1 MSDQVYVFPASPAQ
15 RRLWFL
21 DQLQGPSPAY
31 SVIQALEVRGAL
43 DRAALSAAFRALVA
57 RHEILRT
64 ALVAVDG
71 EPLQAI
77 EPELDFVP
85 AFETLEEQPAAG
97 REAAARRRLSE
108 VLARPFDLAQAP
120 LMRVLLLRL
129 EPERHLLGIAL
140 HHAVC
145 DGQSLAVLVEELAHL
160 YRRACGAPLAELPE
174 PPIQYADYAA
184 WLEDSRDA
192 AGAADSLAFWTE
204 RLRDAPPLGLPLD
217 HPAPALLPPDGARHD
232 FVLPAELAG
241 KLEAFARERG
251 ATPFMLWLALWA
263 ATLGR
268 TAGQADFCLGVPV
281 AGRGRPELERLI
293 GLFANTLALRLDLSG
308 APALGGLLERLR
320 ATVLEGFARQ
330 DTPFETLVETLKV
343 PRAGGRSPL
352 FQSLFAL
359 HEDPLAAIALP
370 GLELRPLDLPQVG
383 AKVELTLEL
392 TRRADGGLDG
402 RLEYS
407 SVLFE
412 AATARRLA
420 EALRRTAEDWLADPT
435 LPLHVGAQRPATG
448 AGAGEG
454 QGTPSL
460 PPAGPATPLE
470 ETLAG
475 LWRELLGV
483 EAVGRADG
491 FFDLGGHSL
500 LACRLVAR
508 LRQRVPVELPVAAV
522 FEAPSLA
529 GMAGRVQQLLDAET
543 SGAGPAEAAI
553 EPAPAETTH
562 PLSPAQTR
570 LWFLQQLESQSPAY
584 ALLGALEIEGSLDVE
599 LLRRVLQAL
608 EQRHASLRARF
619 RLLDGEPVQV
629 TGPPRGLALPVVDL
643 EPLPGFAREE
653 EVRRIGRAEARQ
665 PLDLAEG
672 PPIRLRLLRHS
683 ARRHVLLV
691 TLHHIVADGWS
702 LELLLGETAAL
713 YRAFAEE
720 LDSPLP
726 PLGLQYGDYA
736 AWQRRALDPGRVES
750 LLGFW
755 RERLAGLP
763 PLELPTDR
771 PRPPVQTAE
780 GARHDFRLEPA
791 LSAGVAR
798 LAAETGTTRF
808 QVLLAVFAALLARY
822 SGQEDFAVGVPASGR
837 ERPETQELVGCFVN
851 TLVLRFDLSDAPGFR
866 ELVARV
872 RGVALE
878 AQAHQ
883 DLPFERL
890 VEGLALE
897 RDLSRNA
904 LFQVL
909 FSYQAASAPPPEIPG
924 LALRPL
930 EIDPGVAQFDLA
942 LYLDERDGGLAGG
955 FVYRTDLYDSGS
967 IVRLEGHFRRLLEA
981 ALAEPGTPF
990 DRLPLLTAEE
1000 RQRLADW
1007 NDTRVDYEL
1016 PPRLIDLIDAQVARS
1031 PQAVAAVSGDE
1042 RLSYGELAARANRL
1056 AGALAAAGAGPGR
1069 PVGVCLERSLSLI
1082 VALTAILR
1090 TGAPFL
1096 PLDPEQPAA
1105 RLGQILEDAGPSLV
1119 VTTPALAG
1127 SLPEGL
1133 PWLDVAAEGEP
1144 LEGPPA
1150 VGADDPA
1157 YLLFTSGS
1165 TGRPKGA
1172 LNSQRGILNRLAWM
1186 QQYYPIGPRDRVLQ
1200 KTPYGFDVSVWE
1212 FFWPLIAGAR
1222 LVFARPGGH
1231 RDPDYLAGAVARHGI
1246 TVLHFVPSML
1256 EAFLPAADPV
1266 ACASLRR
1273 VFLSGEAL
1281 SAELERRF
1289 FARGLTASL
1298 HNLYGPTEAAI
1309 DVSTWDCLPPGG
1321 RRTPPIG
1328 YAAPNC
1334 RLHILDA
1341 HGQPVPVGVPGE
1353 LFLGG
1358 VQVGLGY
1365 LGRPELTAE
1374 RFLPDPFAGEAGEGA
1389 RLYRTGDRARRLAD
1403 GAVEFLGRLDFQVK
1417 LRGQRIELGEI
1428 EAVLLEHRGVR
1439 SAVATLW
1446 GDEPARQR
1454 LVAYVVPAADEG
1466 ASKELLR
1473 RHLEERLPGYMVPDA
1488 LVLLEAL
1495 PLNASGKL
1503 DRRRLPPPERPARAG
1518 AERPLR
1524 ESERTIAEAWCA
1536 LLGLESVAA
1545 DANFFEAGGTSLLL
1559 VQVHA
1564 RLKARWPEVSL
1575 VELFRFPTVESL
1587 AAHLSPSASAPARAE
1602 RPAPRRA
1609 AAAGE
1614 GIAIVAMA
1622 CRFPGADDVEAFWR
1636 LLTEGREAIERL
1648 DEEELRAA
1656 GVPEALLADPRY
1668 VRAAAAPAGIDL
1680 FDAGF
1685 FGYSPAEAAELD
1697 PQGRLFLEC
1706 AWQAL
1711 ERAGIDPSRPG
1722 GPVGVFA
1729 GAGLSGYA
1737 LSRLAGQG
1745 GSGLSGWAAL
1755 QGDPAGAFHTLA
1767 ANDKDYLASRVA
1779 YKLGLTGPAVGVQ
1792 TACSTSLV
1800 AVHLACR
1807 SLAAGECRTALAG
1820 GASISVPSRAGYLFQ
1835 EGGVASADGHC
1846 RAFDAEAG
1854 GTVPA
1859 GGVGVVVL
1867 KRLADALADG
1877 DPIHAVIRGTAI
1889 NNDGN
1894 ARVGFTAPGVEGQAG
1909 VIAAA
1914 QEAAGVAPADIGYV
1928 EAHGTATPLGDLI
1941 EIGGLT
1947 RAFGRLGPQRTPA
1960 AGSVALGSAKTNI
1973 GHLDAAAGV
1982 AGLIKA
1988 ALAVEQGLLPAS
2000 LNFRRPN
2007 ERLDLEQS
2015 PFFVNGELRAW
2026 TGQGRRRAGVSS
2038 FGIGGTN
2045 AHAVVEQAPERAP
2058 GAPARRW
2065 QLLPLSAVSAEALA
2079 GAGESLAGWLDA
2091 RPGAELAGVAY
2102 TLQAGRRGFAE
2113 RRFVVASAAGQAGA
2127 ALRAPAAAG
2136 SAGRLAAT
2144 SAPPVV
2150 LLFPGQGSQ
2159 YPGMGAGLGEELPV
2173 WRETVERCLA
2183 ALPEALAL
2191 DLRQLVLE
2199 PAGGDGRKA
2208 LLLRRTE
2215 LAQPALFVV
2224 EVALARQLQ
2233 AWGLRPAALLGHSLG
2248 ELAAATVAG
2257 VFRLEEALG
2266 LVVLRGRL
2274 MQAQPPGAMLA
2285 VEAEAGELAP
2295 LLGGGL
2301 AVAALNAPAQTV
2313 VGGPAPEVEAL
2324 AARLAEQGIAS
2335 QALHTSH
2342 AFHGPSMAAVM
2353 APFAEAVAAVE
2364 RRAPELPVLSNLT
2377 GDWLTE
2383 EQALDPDYWARQL
2396 REPVRFSDAL
2406 DTLFAG
2412 SDPVLLEVGPGR
2424 GLLSLV
2430 RQHPAGSG
2438 APALLRSLPGPLEE
2452 GESERCVLE
2461 AVGGLW
2467 LAGAELDWRAVHAPA
2482 EPLKLALP
2490 GHPLDRK
2497 RHWLDAPV
2505 EAPAA
2510 AGPAVLRPGWIRLA
2524 ETPPAADL
2532 TGERWR
2538 LEGAGEPLAAAL
2550 RQAGAEV
2557 VGSGACETLLLC
2569 LPDGDPAGDDAPAV
2583 VPRLAALLAEG
2594 RPRRLCLVTVG
2605 ARDLLGDE
2613 PLGLAGAAAGAAAL
2627 VAAQELPDLE
2637 LRSLDLEA
2645 EARTAAEAGRLL
2657 AALAAPGPRHLVL
2670 RHGRLWRAEAQGETL
2685 PDARLPEGAVVL
2697 ITGGFG
2703 GVGLAIARRLAGRG
2717 ARLVLCGR
2725 DGGRGRKA
2733 EREAL
2738 AAAGATVIA
2747 ARCDVADPASLA
2759 GLVARAVKRFGR
2771 LDAVVHAAGVAGEAA
2786 QVALAGTDA
2795 ATAERLF
2802 RAKLAGTR
2810 ALAEALSDRP
2820 EVPVLLCSSLS
2831 TVLGGLGF
2839 AAYAAAN
2846 AVMDSLALR
2855 LVRDAGRRWL
2865 AVDWDGWRLGG
2876 DAPDGPGP
2884 DGLAPEVGAA
2894 LAERLLASGLTG
2906 RLLVTATPLGPRL
2919 ARWVEDA
2926 AAPTAAV
2933 PAATVPAEA
2942 VTPVAATPGFA
2953 APRSG
2958 LEEAVAAIWREAL
2971 GLPEVGVDDDFFA
2984 LGGHSL
2990 LAVRML
2996 ARLQQ
3001 LAGVPL
3007 SLRALLEAPSIAR
3020 QARTIEALRWQAQ
3033 GQEAMDRESGGA
3045 TAGAGE
3051 EEGEI

>member
-1 MSDQVYVFPASPAQ
+1 M
-15 RRLWFL
+15 
-21 DQLQGPSPAY
+21 
-31 SVIQALEVRGAL
+31 QALEVTGAL
-43 DRAALSAAFRALVA
+43 DRQALAAAFGALVD

-77 EPELDFVP
+77 EPELQAAP
-85 AFETLEEQPAAG
+85 AFESFEERPAAG
-97 REAAARRRLSE
+97 RETAARRRLAE
-108 VLARPFDLAQAP
+108 VLAQPFDLARAP

-129 EPERHLLGIAL
+129 APERHLLGIAL

-145 DGQSLAVLVEELAHL
+145 DGQSLAILVEELAHL
-160 YRRACGAPLAELPE
+160 YRRACGEPLANLAE
-174 PPIQYADYAA
+174 PAIQYADYAT
-184 WLEDSRDA
+184 WLEDGRDSA
-192 AGAADSLAFWTE
+192 ATTDSLAYWTGV
-204 RLRDAPPLGLPLD
+204 LRDVPPLALPLD
-217 HPAPALLPPDGARHD
+217 RPAPALLPPDGARHD
-232 FVLPAELAG
+232 FVLPADLVG
-241 KLEAFARERG
+241 GLEAVARQRG

-263 ATLGR
+263 GTLGQA
-268 TAGQADFCLGVPV
+268 AGQDDFCVGVPV
-281 AGRGRPELERLI
+281 AGRGQPELERLI

-308 APALGGLLERLR
+308 APTLDGLLERVR
-320 ATVLEGFARQ
+320 TTVLDGFAHQ

-343 PRAGGRSPL
+343 PRGTGRSPL

-359 HEDPLAAIALP
+359 QENPLDAIALP
-370 GLELRPLDLPQVG
+370 GLRLQPLDLPQVG

-407 SVLFE
+407 SVLF
-412 AATARRLA
+412 APATARRLA
-420 EALRRTAEDWLADPT
+420 EALQRLAEGWL
-435 LPLHVGAQRPATG
+435 
-448 AGAGEG
+448 
-454 QGTPSL
+454 
-460 PPAGPATPLE
+460 ATPLLPLVLE
-470 ETLAG
+470 GQDAAPTTDAVERLEQTSSAPTGSTTPLEDTLAA

-483 EAVGRADG
+483 QTVGRADN

-508 LRQRVPVELPVAAV
+508 LRRRLAVELPVAAV

-529 GMAGRVQQLLDAET
+529 GMAERVQRLLDAEA
-543 SGAGPAEAAI
+543 SGSVAPAEAI

-584 ALLGALEIEGSLDVE
+584 TLLGALEIEGPLDVE
-599 LLRRVLQAL
+599 LLRRVLRAL
-608 EQRHASLRARF
+608 EQGHAALRTRF
-619 RLLDGEPVQV
+619 RLLDGAPVQV
-629 TGPPRGLALPVVDL
+629 IGAPRGLALTVVDL
-643 EPLPGFAREE
+643 EPLPDYAREE
-653 EVRRIGRAEARQ
+653 EVRRIGQTEARR
-665 PLDLAEG
+665 PFDLAEG
-672 PPIRLRLLRHS
+672 PLIRLKLLRHA

-702 LELLLGETAAL
+702 LEVLLSETAAL
-713 YRAFAEE
+713 YRAFAEGRS
-720 LDSPLP
+720 SPLP
-726 PLGLQYGDYA
+726 PLDLQYGDYA
-736 AWQRRALDPGRVES
+736 AWQRRVLDSNRIDS
-750 LLGFW
+750 LLGYW
-755 RERLAGLP
+755 RPRLAGLP

-780 GARHDFRLEPA
+780 GARHDFRLDAA

-798 LAAETGTTRF
+798 LAAESGATRF
-808 QVLLAVFAALLARY
+808 QVLLAAFVTLLARY
-822 SGQEDFAVGVPASGR
+822 SGQTDFAVGVPASGR

-851 TLVLRFDLSDAPGFR
+851 TLVLRFDLSGAPSFR
-866 ELVARV
+866 DLVARV
-872 RGVALE
+872 RSTALD

-883 DLPFERL
+883 ELPFEKL

-909 FSYQAASAPPPEIPG
+909 FSYQAASAPQPEIPG

-967 IVRLEGHFRRLLEA
+967 VVRLEGHFRRLLEA
-981 ALAEPGTPF
+981 ALAEPDTPF
-990 DRLPLLTAEE
+990 ERMPLLTGEE
-1000 RQRLADW
+1000 RQRFADW
-1007 NDTRVDYEL
+1007 NDTRVDYDL
-1016 PPRLIDLIDAQVARS
+1016 PPRLIDLIDAQVART
-1031 PQAVAAVSGDE
+1031 PDAVAAVAGDE
-1042 RLSYGELAARANRL
+1042 RLSYAELTRRANRL

-1069 PVGVCLERSLSLI
+1069 PVGLCLERSLSLI
-1082 VALTAILR
+1082 VALVAILR
-1090 TGAPFL
+1090 SGAPFL

-1105 RLGQILEDAGPSLV
+1105 RLGQILEDADPSLV
-1119 VTTPALAG
+1119 VTTATLA
-1127 SLPEGL
+1127 EGL
-1133 PWLDVAAEGEP
+1133 PAGLSWLDVASEGEP
-1144 LEGPPA
+1144 LEASPA
-1150 VGADDPA
+1150 IGADDPA

-1172 LNSQRGILNRLAWM
+1172 PNSQRGILNRLAWM

-1231 RDPDYLAGAVARHGI
+1231 RDPGYLAAAIARHGV
-1246 TVLHFVPSML
+1246 TVVHFVPSML

-1266 ACASLRR
+1266 ACASLRH

-1289 FARGLTASL
+1289 FARGLSASL

-1334 RLHILDA
+1334 QLHILDP

-1353 LFLGG
+1353 LYLGG

-1365 LGRPELTAE
+1365 IGRPELTAE
-1374 RFLPDPFAGEAGEGA
+1374 RFLPDPFVGATDKTGEGA
-1389 RLYRTGDRARRLAD
+1389 RLYRTGDRARRLPD

-1428 EAVLLEHRGVR
+1428 EAVLRDHPGVR
-1439 SAVATLW
+1439 TAVAALW
-1446 GDEPARQR
+1446 GDDPARQR
-1454 LVAYVVPAADEG
+1454 LVAYLVPADPD
-1466 ASKELLR
+1466 SVPRDVLR
-1473 RHLEERLPGYMVPDA
+1473 RHLEARLPGYMVPEA
-1488 LVLLEAL
+1488 LVFLDAL

-1503 DRRRLPPPERPARAG
+1503 DRRRLPAPERPARTA

-1524 ESERTIAEAWCA
+1524 ESERVVAEAWA
-1536 LLGLESVAA
+1536 AVLGLESVAP

-1564 RLKARWPEVSL
+1564 RLKTRWPELTL
-1575 VELFRFPTVESL
+1575 VDLFRFPTVEGL
-1587 AAHLSPSASAPARAE
+1587 AAHLSPATPPQEPASVA
-1602 RPAPRRA
+1602 APRRA
-1609 AAAGE
+1609 PTTAE
-1614 GIAIVAMA
+1614 GVAIVGMA
-1622 CRFPGADDVEAFWR
+1622 CRFPGADDVETFWR
-1636 LLTEGREAIERL
+1636 LLVEGREAIERL

-1656 GVPEALLADPRY
+1656 GVPDALRTDPRY
-1668 VRAAAAPAGIDL
+1668 VRAAAAPEGIEL
-1680 FDAGF
+1680 FAAGF

-1711 ERAGIDPSRPG
+1711 ERAGLDPSRPG

-1729 GAGLSGYA
+1729 GAGLSSYA

-1745 GSGLSGWAAL
+1745 GWAAL

-1807 SLAAGECRTALAG
+1807 ALAAGECRAALAG
-1820 GASISVPSRAGYLFQ
+1820 GASISEPSRAGYLYQ
-1835 EGGVASADGHC
+1835 EGGVASSDGHC

-1859 GGVGVVVL
+1859 SGVGVVVL

-1894 ARVGFTAPGVEGQAG
+1894 ARVGFTAPGVEGQSG

-1914 QEAAGVAPADIGYV
+1914 QEAAGVAPAEIGYV

-1947 RAFGRLGPQRTPA
+1947 RAFSRLGPQRAPTP
-1960 AGSVALGSAKTNI
+1960 GSVALGSVKTNV

-1988 ALAVEQGLLPAS
+1988 SLAVEHALLPAS
-2000 LNFRRPN
+2000 LHFRRPN
-2007 ERLDLEQS
+2007 ERLDLERS

-2026 TGQGRRRAGVSS
+2026 AVQGRRRAGVSS

-2045 AHAVVEQAPERAP
+2045 AHAVIEQAPERVSD
-2058 GAPARRW
+2058 APARRW
-2065 QLLPLSAVSAEALA
+2065 QLLPVSATAPEPLS
-2079 GAGESLAGWLDA
+2079 GACDSLADWLEA
-2091 RPGAELAGVAY
+2091 RPDVDLAGVAY

-2113 RRFVVASAAGQAGA
+2113 RRYVVAADASQAAA
-2127 ALRAPAAAG
+2127 ALRRPAVAG
-2136 SAGRLAAT
+2136 SAARLAAAQT
-2144 SAPPVV
+2144 PPVA

-2159 YPGMGAGLGEELPV
+2159 YPGMGAELGESLPV
-2173 WRETVERCLA
+2173 WRETVERCLT
-2183 ALPEALAL
+2183 ALPESLAA

-2199 PAGGDGRKA
+2199 PSGGDGRKA
-2208 LLLRRTE
+2208 SLLRRTE
-2215 LAQPALFVV
+2215 LAQPALFLV

-2233 AWGLRPAALLGHSLG
+2233 AWGLRPATLLGHSLG

-2257 VFRLEEALG
+2257 VFRLEDALR

-2274 MQAQPPGAMLA
+2274 MQARPPGAMLA

-2295 LLGGGL
+2295 LLGGEL
-2301 AVAALNAPAQTV
+2301 ALAAVNAPTQSV
-2313 VGGPAPEVEAL
+2313 VGGPEAEVEAL
-2324 AARLAEQGIAS
+2324 AARLAEQGIAT

-2364 RRAPELPVLSNLT
+2364 RRAPDLPVLSNLT
-2377 GDWLTE
+2377 GDWLSE

-2396 REPVRFSDAL
+2396 REPVRFADAL
-2406 DTLFAG
+2406 ETLLDGA
-2412 SDPVLLEVGPGR
+2412 DPVLLEVGPGR
-2424 GLLSLV
+2424 GLLSLA
-2430 RQHPAGSG
+2430 RQHPAIGTAS
-2438 APALLRSLPGPLEE
+2438 ALLRCLPGPLEADE
-2452 GESERCVLE
+2452 PERCVLE
-2461 AVGGLW
+2461 AAGGLW
-2467 LAGAELDWRAVHAPA
+2467 LAGVELDWRALHTPA
-2482 EPLKLALP
+2482 DPLKLALP
-2490 GHPLDRK
+2490 GHPLARQ
-2497 RHWLDAPV
+2497 RYWLEPAAEAPV
-2505 EAPAA
+2505 A
-2510 AGPAVLRPGWIRLA
+2510 AGPTVLRPGWLRL
-2524 ETPPAADL
+2524 ETLPTQPDFS
-2532 TGERWR
+2532 GERWR
-2538 LEGAGEPLAAAL
+2538 LEAVGEALSLAL
-2550 RQAGAEV
+2550 RQAGAETV
-2557 VGSGACETLLLC
+2557 ERGRCDTLLLC
-2569 LPDGDPAGDDAPAV
+2569 VPEGEEAAEV
-2583 VPRLAALLAEG
+2583 VPRLAALLAEA
-2594 RPRRLCLVTVG
+2594 RPRRLCLITAG
-2605 ARDLLGDE
+2605 AHDLLGDE
-2613 PLGLAGAAAGAAAL
+2613 PLGQAGAAADAAAL
-2627 VAAQELPDLE
+2627 VAAQELSDLE
-2637 LRSLDLEA
+2637 LRTLDLEA
-2645 EARTAAEAGRLL
+2645 LPATAAEARPILS
-2657 AALAAPGPRHLVL
+2657 ALTAPGPRRLAL
-2670 RHGRLWRAEAQGETL
+2670 RHGRLWRPEHHPAAL
-2685 PDARLPEGAVVL
+2685 PEEQMPEGAVVL

-2703 GVGLAIARRLAGRG
+2703 GVGLAIAQRLAARG
-2717 ARLVLCGR
+2717 AKLVLCGR
-2725 DGGRGRKA
+2725 TGGRGRKA

-2738 AAAGATVIA
+2738 AAAGATVLA
-2747 ARCDVADPASLA
+2747 ARCDVADPQALA
-2759 GLVARAVKRFGR
+2759 ALVARAVKRFGR

-2786 QVALAGTDA
+2786 QVALADTDG
-2795 ATAERLF
+2795 ATVERLF
-2802 RAKLAGTR
+2802 RAKFKGTA
-2810 ALAEALSDRP
+2810 ALADALRDRP

-2831 TVLGGLGF
+2831 TILGGLGF

-2846 AVMDSLALR
+2846 AATDSLALR
-2855 LVRDAGRRWL
+2855 LARDGGRRWL
-2865 AVDWDGWRLGG
+2865 AVDWDGWRI
-2876 DAPDGPGP
+2876 DADARE
-2884 DGLAPEVGAA
+2884 GLAPEIGAA
-2894 LAERLLASGLTG
+2894 LAEGLLASGFTG

-2919 ARWVEDA
+2919 ARWVEEA
-2926 AAPTAAV
+2926 AAPAPEA
-2933 PAATVPAEA
+2933 PAEA
-2942 VTPVAATPGFA
+2942 AAPIAATPGFA

-2958 LEEAVAAIWREAL
+2958 LEQAVAEVWREAL

-3001 LAGVPL
+3001 VAGVPL
-3007 SLRALLEAPSIAR
+3007 SLRALLEAPTVAR
-3020 QARTIEALRWQAQ
+3020 QARMIDALRWQAQ
-3033 GQEAMDRESGGA
+3033 DQEAESETA
-3045 TAGAGE
+3045 TAGE

>member
-1 MSDQVYVFPASPAQ
+1 MRDEDVTEQVYIFPASPAQ

-21 DQLQGPSPAY
+21 DQLQGPNPAY
-31 SVIQALEVRGAL
+31 SLIQALQVTGAL
-43 DRAALSAAFRALVA
+43 EREALAAAFRALVT
-57 RHEILRT
+57 RHESLRT

-77 EPELDFVP
+77 EPGLEFTP
-85 AFETLEEQPAAG
+85 AFESFEEQPAAA
-97 REAAARRRLSE
+97 RETAARRRLAE
-108 VLARPFDLAQAP
+108 VLAQPFDLARAP

-129 EPERHLLGIAL
+129 APERHLLGIAL

-145 DGQSLAVLVEELAHL
+145 DGQSLAILVEELAHL
-160 YRRACGAPLAELPE
+160 YRRACGEPLADLPE
-174 PPIQYADYAA
+174 PAIQYADYAV
-184 WLEDSRDA
+184 WLEDSRNDA
-192 AGAADSLAFWTE
+192 ATADSLAFWTG
-204 RLRDAPPLGLPLD
+204 RLRDVPPLVLPLD
-217 HPAPALLPPDGARHD
+217 RPAPALLPPDGARHD
-232 FVLPAELAG
+232 FVLPAELVG
-241 KLEAFARERG
+241 GLEAVARQRG
-251 ATPFMLWLALWA
+251 ATPFMLWLAVWA
-263 ATLGR
+263 ATLGQA
-268 TAGQADFCLGVPV
+268 AGQDDFCLGVPV

-293 GLFANTLALRLDLSG
+293 GLFANTLALRLDLAG
-308 APALGGLLERLR
+308 APALDGVLERVR
-320 ATVLEGFARQ
+320 TTVLDGFAHQ
-330 DTPFETLVETLKV
+330 DTPFETLVEALKV
-343 PRAGGRSPL
+343 PRGTGRSPL

-359 HEDPLAAIALP
+359 QEDPLAAIALP
-370 GLELRPLDLPQVG
+370 GLRLQPLDLPQVG

-392 TRRADGGLDG
+392 TRRTDGGLDG

-407 SVLFE
+407 SVVFE
-412 AATARRLA
+412 PATARRLA
-420 EALRRTAEDWLADPT
+420 ASLRRLAELWLADPR
-435 LPLHVGAQRPATG
+435 LPLRLEREGMVPASDPV
-448 AGAGEG
+448 EG
-454 QGTPSL
+454 RDDAIFVPS
-460 PPAGPATPLE
+460 GSTTPLE
-470 ETLAG
+470 DTLAAV
-475 LWRELLGV
+475 WRELLGV
-483 EAVGRADG
+483 QAVGRADS

-508 LRQRVPVELPVAAV
+508 LRQRLAVELPVAAV
-522 FEAPSLA
+522 FEAPGLA
-529 GMAGRVQQLLDAET
+529 GMAERVQQLRDAEP
-543 SGAGPAEAAI
+543 SGGVPPAQAI
-553 EPAPAETTH
+553 EPAPAETTY

-584 ALLGALEIEGSLDVE
+584 ALLGALEIEGPLDVE
-599 LLRRVLQAL
+599 LLRRVLQVL
-608 EQRHASLRARF
+608 EQRHTALRTRF
-619 RLLDGEPVQV
+619 RLLDGVPVQV
-629 TGPPRGLALPVVDL
+629 TGVPRGLALTVVDL
-643 EPLPGFAREE
+643 EPLPDYAREE
-653 EVRRIGRAEARQ
+653 EVRRIGQAEARQ
-665 PLDLAEG
+665 PFDLAQG
-672 PPIRLRLLRHS
+672 PPIRLKLLRHA
-683 ARRHVLLV
+683 ARRHALLV

-702 LELLLGETAAL
+702 LELLLSETAAL
-713 YRAFAEE
+713 YRAFAEGRP
-720 LDSPLP
+720 SPLP
-726 PLGLQYGDYA
+726 PLALQYGDYA
-736 AWQRRALDPGRVES
+736 AWQRRALDRDRTDS
-750 LLGFW
+750 LLGHW
-755 RERLAGLP
+755 RARLAGLP

-771 PRPPVQTAE
+771 PRPPVQTAD
-780 GARHDFRLEPA
+780 GARHDFRLDAA

-798 LAAETGTTRF
+798 LAAESGATRF

-822 SGQEDFAVGVPASGR
+822 SGQSDFAVGVPASGR
-837 ERPETQELVGCFVN
+837 ERPETQDLVGCFVN
-851 TLVLRFDLSDAPGFR
+851 TLVLRFDLSGAPSFR
-866 ELVARV
+866 DLVARV
-872 RGVALE
+872 RATALE

-883 DLPFERL
+883 ELPFEKL
-890 VEGLALE
+890 VEGLALQ

-909 FSYQAASAPPPEIPG
+909 FSYQAASAPQPGIPG

-930 EIDPGVAQFDLA
+930 EIDAGVAQFDLA

-967 IVRLEGHFRRLLEA
+967 VVRLEGHFRRLLEA
-981 ALAEPGTPF
+981 ALAEPDTPF
-990 DRLPLLTAEE
+990 DRLSLLTEEE

-1007 NDTRVDYEL
+1007 NDTRVDYDL
-1016 PPRLIDLIDAQVARS
+1016 PPRLIDLVDAQVART
-1031 PQAVAAVSGDE
+1031 PDAVAAVAGDE
-1042 RLSYGELAARANRL
+1042 RLSYAELAGRANRL
-1056 AGALAAAGAGPGR
+1056 AGALAAAGAEPGR
-1069 PVGVCLERSLSLI
+1069 PVGVCLERSLSL
-1082 VALTAILR
+1082 VMALVAILR

-1105 RLGQILEDAGPSLV
+1105 RLGQILEDADPSLV
-1119 VTTPALAG
+1119 VSTATLAER
-1127 SLPEGL
+1127 LPEGL
-1133 PWLDVAAEGEP
+1133 PWLDVASAGAP

-1200 KTPYGFDVSVWE
+1200 KTPYSFDVSVWE

-1231 RDPDYLAGAVARHGI
+1231 RDPDYLATAIARHGV
-1246 TVLHFVPSML
+1246 TVAHFVPSML

-1289 FARGLTASL
+1289 FVRGLSASL

-1334 RLHILDA
+1334 RLHILDP

-1365 LGRPELTAE
+1365 VGQPELTAE
-1374 RFLPDPFAGEAGEGA
+1374 RFVPDPFDGAAVEGA
-1389 RLYRTGDRARRLAD
+1389 RLYRTGDRARRLPD

-1428 EAVLLEHRGVR
+1428 EAALRDHPGVR
-1439 SAVATLW
+1439 SAVAALW
-1446 GDEPARQR
+1446 GDVPAKQR
-1454 LVAYVVPAADEG
+1454 LVAYVVPAAPDS
-1466 ASKELLR
+1466 APRDALR
-1473 RHLEERLPGYMVPDA
+1473 RHLEARLPGYMVPDA
-1488 LVLLEAL
+1488 VVLLDAL

-1503 DRRRLPPPERPARAG
+1503 DRHRLPAPERPPRSS

-1524 ESERTIAEAWCA
+1524 EGERAIAEAWCA
-1536 LLGLESVAA
+1536 VLGLGSVAP

-1564 RLKARWPEVSL
+1564 RLRTRWPELTL
-1575 VELFRFPTVESL
+1575 VDLFRFPTVESL
-1587 AAHLSPSASAPARAE
+1587 AAHLSPETSLPEPASVAPP
-1602 RPAPRRA
+1602 RPTPKTA
-1609 AAAGE
+1609 E
-1614 GIAIVAMA
+1614 GIAIVGMA
-1622 CRFPGADDVEAFWR
+1622 CRFPGADDVETFWR
-1636 LLTEGREAIERL
+1636 LLIEGREAIERL

-1656 GVPEALLADPRY
+1656 GVPEALRADPRY
-1668 VRAAAAPAGIDL
+1668 VRAAAAPESIEL

-1711 ERAGIDPSRPG
+1711 ERAGIDPSRAG

-1745 GSGLSGWAAL
+1745 GWAAL
-1755 QGDPAGAFHTLA
+1755 DSDPAGAFHTLA

-1779 YKLGLTGPAVGVQ
+1779 YKLGLSGPAVGVQ

-1807 SLAAGECRTALAG
+1807 ALADGECRAALAG
-1820 GASISVPSRAGYLFQ
+1820 GASIPVPSRAGYLYQ
-1835 EGGVASADGHC
+1835 EGGIASADGHC
-1846 RAFDAEAG
+1846 RAFDAAAG

-1877 DPIHAVIRGTAI
+1877 DPIHAVIRGSAI

-1914 QEAAGVAPADIGYV
+1914 QQAAGVGPAEIGYV

-1947 RAFGRLGPQRTPA
+1947 RAFGRFGPQHTPPP
-1960 AGSVALGSAKTNI
+1960 GSVALGSVKTNV

-1988 ALAVEQGLLPAS
+1988 SLSIEHGLLPAS
-2000 LNFRRPN
+2000 LHFRRPN
-2007 ERLDLEQS
+2007 ERLDLERS

-2026 TGQGRRRAGVSS
+2026 PGQGRRRAGVSS

-2045 AHAVVEQAPERAP
+2045 AHAVIEQAPERGP
-2058 GAPARRW
+2058 GPPARRW
-2065 QLLPLSAVSAEALA
+2065 QLLPVSAASPSALA
-2079 GAGESLAGWLDA
+2079 AACDSLADWLEA
-2091 RPGAELAGVAY
+2091 RPDVDLSSVAY
-2102 TLQAGRRGFAE
+2102 TLQAGRRDFAE
-2113 RRFVVASAAGQAGA
+2113 RRFVVAADARHAAA
-2127 ALRAPAAAG
+2127 ALRCPAVVASTDRLPAAQ
-2136 SAGRLAAT
+2136 T
-2144 SAPPVV
+2144 PPVA

-2159 YPGMGAGLGEELPV
+2159 YPGMGAGLSEGLPV
-2173 WRETVERCLA
+2173 WRETAERCLV
-2183 ALPEALAL
+2183 ALPDSLAV

-2208 LLLRRTE
+2208 SLLRRTE
-2215 LAQPALFVV
+2215 LAQPALFLV

-2257 VFRLEEALG
+2257 VFRLEDALR

-2274 MQAQPPGAMLA
+2274 MQDRPAGTMLA
-2285 VEAEAGELAP
+2285 VEAEAEELAP
-2295 LLGGGL
+2295 LLGAGL
-2301 AVAALNAPAQTV
+2301 AIAAVNAPTQTV
-2313 VGGPAPEVEAL
+2313 VGGPEPEVAAL

-2396 REPVRFSDAL
+2396 REPVRFADAL
-2406 DTLFAG
+2406 ETLLDG
-2412 SDPVLLEVGPGR
+2412 KDPVLLEVGPGR
-2424 GLLSLV
+2424 SLLSLA
-2430 RQHPAGSG
+2430 RQHPGSG
-2438 APALLRSLPGPLEE
+2438 TAKALQRTLPGALEE
-2452 GESERCVLE
+2452 CEPERCVME
-2461 AVGGLW
+2461 AAGGLW
-2467 LAGAELDWRAVHAPA
+2467 LAGVELDWRALHAPA
-2482 EPLKLALP
+2482 EPRKLALP
-2490 GHPLDRK
+2490 GHPMQRK
-2497 RHWLDAPV
+2497 RYWLEPAAEAPV
-2505 EAPAA
+2505 ARA
-2510 AGPAVLRPGWIRLA
+2510 PAVLRPGWLRLA
-2524 ETPPAADL
+2524 DL
-2532 TGERWR
+2532 PTAPSLSGERWR
-2538 LEGAGEPLAAAL
+2538 LEAVCEALTAAV
-2550 RQAGAEV
+2550 RRAGAETV
-2557 VGSGACETLLLC
+2557 ERGPCDTLLMC
-2569 LPDGDPAGDDAPAV
+2569 IPEGDGAVEV
-2583 VPRLAALLAEG
+2583 VPRLAALLAET
-2594 RPRRLCLVTVG
+2594 RPRRLCLITVG
-2605 ARDLLGDE
+2605 AHDLLGDE
-2613 PLGLAGAAAGAAAL
+2613 PLGLAGAAVDTAAL
-2627 VAAQELPDLE
+2627 VAAQERPDLE
-2637 LRSLDLEA
+2637 LRTLDLDA
-2645 EARTAAEAGRLL
+2645 LPADAAEAGQSL
-2657 AALAAPGPRHLVL
+2657 AALTAPGPRRRAL
-2670 RHGRLWRAEAQGETL
+2670 RHGRLWHPEHQPAAL
-2685 PDARLPEGAVVL
+2685 PEERMPEGAVVL

-2703 GVGLAIARRLAGRG
+2703 GVGLAIARRLAARG
-2717 ARLVLCGR
+2717 AKLVLCGR
-2725 DGGRGRKA
+2725 TGGRGRKS

-2738 AAAGATVIA
+2738 AAAGATVLA
-2747 ARCDVADPASLA
+2747 ARCDVADPQALA
-2759 GLVARAVKRFGR
+2759 ALVARAVKRFGR
-2771 LDAVVHAAGVAGEAA
+2771 LDAVVHAAGIAGEAA
-2786 QVALAGTDA
+2786 QAPLAETHA
-2795 ATAERLF
+2795 ATVERLF

-2810 ALAEALSDRP
+2810 ALAEALRDRP

-2831 TVLGGLGF
+2831 TLLGGLGF

-2855 LVRDAGRRWL
+2855 LARDEGRHWL
-2865 AVDWDGWRLGG
+2865 AVDWDGWRI
-2876 DAPDGPGP
+2876 GP
-2884 DGLAPEVGAA
+2884 DAAEGLAPETGAA

-2906 RLLVTATPLGPRL
+2906 RLLVTASSLGPRL
-2919 ARWVEDA
+2919 ARWVEEA
-2926 AAPTAAV
+2926 AAPAPEIPAAAV
-2933 PAATVPAEA
+2933 APAV
-2942 VTPVAATPGFA
+2942 ATPSFA

-2958 LEEAVAAIWREAL
+2958 LEAAIAEVWREAL

-3001 LAGVPL
+3001 VAGVPL
-3007 SLRALLEAPSIAR
+3007 SLRALLEAPTVAH
-3020 QARTIEALRWQAQ
+3020 QARMIDALRWQAQ
-3033 GQEAMDRESGGA
+3033 GREPENE
-3045 TAGAGE
+3045 TAAAGE